1 MVLATSVTCLMTKSD
16 TPSQAVQSRRSVRA
30 FTDRPVDRAVLTGVL
45 EKAQRAPSGGNV
57 QPWNGVIL
65 TGEPM
70 QALFD
75 RVALEFPKGRAA
87 LAPEYDIYPKGLDG
101 AYEDRRFGVGED
113 MYAAMGIAREDK
125 AKRLMWFAQNFR
137 AFGAP
142 VLMLVHTPRYM
153 GPPQWSDI
161 GMWLQ
166 TVMLLL
172 REEGL
177 DSCAQEA
184 WAAYSPQVREMVDI
198 PDDHIFFCGMAIGY
212 RDEEAAV
219 NNFDVK
225 RAGLD
230 ESVRWEGWGQEEP

>member
-1 MVLATSVTCLMTKSD
+1 MNVT
-16 TPSQAVQSRRSVRA
+16 QAVASRRSVRA
-30 FTDRPVDRAVLTGVL
+30 FLDKPVDRALLTNIL
-45 EKAQRAPSGGNV
+45 EKAQSAPSGGNT
-57 QPWNGVIL
+57 QPWNSVIL

-70 QALFD
+70 QRLFAK
-75 RVALEFPKGRAA
+75 VAEQFPKGREAHR
-87 LAPEYDIYPKGLDG
+87 PEYHIYPPELEGP
-101 AYEDRRFGVGED
+101 YEARRYGVGEA
-113 MYAAMGIAREDK
+113 MYAALGIPRDDK
-125 AKRLMWFAQNFR
+125 AKRLMWFANNFR

-177 DSCAQEA
+177 DSCGQEA
-184 WAAYSPQVREMVDI
+184 WAVYSPQIREVVAI

-212 RDEEAAV
+212 RDPAAPV
-219 NNFDVK
+219 NLFDVP
-225 RAGLD
+225 RAD
-230 ESVRWEGWGQEEP
+230 IAESIRWEGWD

>member
-1 MVLATSVTCLMTKSD
+1 MQVTE
-16 TPSQAVQSRRSVRA
+16 AVRTRRSVRA
-30 FTDRPVDRAVLTGVL
+30 FTDQPVDRDLLTGIL
-45 EKAQRAPSGGNV
+45 EQAQRSPSGGNV
-57 QPWNGVIL
+57 QPWNSILL

-87 LAPEYDIYPKGLDG
+87 LQPEYDIYPKDLDG
-101 AYEDRRFGVGED
+101 AYEQRRFGVGED
-113 MYAAMGIAREDK
+113 MYAALGIAREDK

-142 VLMLVHTPRYM
+142 VLMLVHTPKYM

-166 TVMLLL
+166 TLMLLL
-172 REEGL
+172 REARL

-184 WAAYSPQVREMVDI
+184 WAAYSPQVREMVEI
-198 PDDHIFFCGMAIGY
+198 PEDHTFFCGMAIGY
-212 RDEEAAV
+212 RDPEAPVNAFEVQRAPLEE
-219 NNFDVK
+219 
-225 RAGLD
+225 
-230 ESVRWEGWGQEEP
+230 STRWEGWG

>member
-1 MVLATSVTCLMTKSD
+1 MTP
-16 TPSQAVQSRRSVRA
+16 TEAVQSRRSVRA
-30 FTDRPVDRAVLTGVL
+30 FTDQPVDHETLTRIL
-45 EKAQRAPSGGNV
+45 EKAQRSPSGGNV
-57 QPWNGVIL
+57 QPWNAIVL

-87 LAPEYDIYPKGLDG
+87 LKPEYDIYPDGLEG
-101 AYEDRRFGVGED
+101 RYEEHRFGVGED
-113 MYAAMGIAREDK
+113 MYAALGIAREDK
-125 AKRLMWFAQNFR
+125 GKRLQWFAQNFR

-142 VLMLVHTPRYM
+142 VLMLVHTPKYM

-184 WAAYSPQVREMVDI
+184 WAAYSPQVREVVDI
-198 PDDHIFFCGMAIGY
+198 PEDHIFFGGMAIGY
-212 RDEEAAV
+212 RDSEAPV
-219 NNFDVK
+219 NAFDVK
-225 RAGLD
+225 RAKLD
-230 ESVRWEGWGQEEP
+230 DSVRWVGW